1 MTGEHSGRDDER
13 IDVRPMSAEDA
24 VGVVELVRSTYGEDY
39 VHDEIYHPER
49 FFAAQ
54 ERGEHI
60 SEVAVAADGRVVG
73 HWAFTFHGPRVAE
86 SGMTITHPDFRGH
99 GIATD
104 LEQNLLRRLD
114 ELGVMWI
121 MGEPVLFH
129 TATQEIVLQDWNEAA
144 ITGFRLKVFHPV
156 AGVSGFD
163 DEVELGRPSV
173 AMAFCPLASMVGRT
187 AWVSPAYA
195 PLLERVLAGTSWPR
209 EVVTAAGD
217 GPVAAESVLETG
229 WDGLNRSA
237 SIVVHVIGSD
247 IGPAVAAARDEAV
260 GRGAKYIELRLPVGS
275 PEAAGVDLM
284 GLGFSY
290 AAFLPEMGDDGDV
303 MLLQWLEDP
312 VVDRG
317 HWHLVNDEVEA
328 LADAVIAQAGEA
340 FAMSQPRS

>member
-1 MTGEHSGRDDER
+1 MTGEHSGRDDEH

-24 VGVVELVRSTYGEDY
+24 VGVAELVRSTYGEDY

-129 TATQEIVLQDWNEAA
+129 TATQEIVLEHWDHGG

-156 AGVSGFD
+156 GGVNGFGD
-163 DEVELGRPSV
+163 DIELGRISA
-173 AMAFCPLASMVGRT
+173 AMAFCPLASMVEREV
-187 AWVSPAYA
+187 WVAPAYA
-195 PLLERVLAGTSWPR
+195 AVLSRALAATDWPR
-209 EVVTAAGD
+209 RVGD
-217 GPVAAESVLETG
+217 GAGAPASGESVLDSS
-229 WDGLNRSA
+229 WDEINSSA
-237 SIVVHVIGSD
+237 SIEVHRIGAD
-247 IGPAVAAARDEAV
+247 IEEAVEAARDEAV
-260 GRGAKYIELRLPVGS
+260 ARGARYIELRLPVSS
-275 PEAAGVDLM
+275 PESAQVDLM
-284 GLGFSY
+284 RLGFSY
-290 AAFLPEMGDDGDV
+290 AAFLPEMGEDGDLL
-303 MLLQWLEDP
+303 LLQWMEDP

-317 HWHLVNDEVEA
+317 HWHLLNDQVEE
-328 LADAVIAQAGEA
+328 LADSVIGQAGEA
-340 FAMSQPRS
+340 FGKRQARS